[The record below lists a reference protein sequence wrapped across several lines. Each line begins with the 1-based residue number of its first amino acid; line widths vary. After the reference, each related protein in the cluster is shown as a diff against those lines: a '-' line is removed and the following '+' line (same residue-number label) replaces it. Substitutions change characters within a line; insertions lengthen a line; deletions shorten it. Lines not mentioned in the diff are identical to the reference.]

1 MIAQATVRLFT
12 AHVFSLLKLNT
23 ASWFHF
29 LCKHV
34 NVHSALGQ
42 PSTIADPRGTRLSHG
57 DWTWIRTSVFMRW
70 SDCHDKDKASVI
82 LVIFSASPELR
93 DRLQRL
99 WMTDLSAVGV
109 DPFSLFVI
117 CLDELWLQA
126 MGILKIVGDEFSKM
140 ERVSR
145 CKRQ

>member
-1 MIAQATVRLFT
+1 MT
-12 AHVFSLLKLNT
+12 AY
-23 ASWFHF
+23 
-29 LCKHV
+29 
-34 NVHSALGQ
+34 SAHGQ
-42 PSTIADPRGTRLSHG
+42 PLINPDPRGTGLSHG
-57 DWTWIRTSVFMRW
+57 DWNWIRTSVFMRW

-99 WMTDLSAVGV
+99 WMTDLSAVVV

-140 ERVSR
+140 ERVSH
-145 CKRQ
+145 CKTPCTPP